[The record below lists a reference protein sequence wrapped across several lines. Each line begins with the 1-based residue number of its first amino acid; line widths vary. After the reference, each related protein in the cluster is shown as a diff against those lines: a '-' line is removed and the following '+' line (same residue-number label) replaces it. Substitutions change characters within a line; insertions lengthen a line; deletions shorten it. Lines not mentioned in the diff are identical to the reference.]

1 MSTQDFLVIWG
12 CTFAVML
19 ACRIIPVFALRGRSL
34 PPRVVE
40 GLNFIPPAAFAA
52 LVTNDLF
59 TPGMFDA
66 GIWPGA
72 APIAAAGVVVL
83 VAWKTRSMLWCCIAG
98 VVSYV
103 LLALVLV

>member
-1 MSTQDFLVIWG
+1 MSAQDFLVIWA

-19 ACRIIPVFALRGRSL
+19 ACRIIPAFALRGRPL

-40 GLNFIPPAAFAA
+40 GLNLIPPAAFAA

-72 APIAAAGVVVL
+72 APIAAAGIVVL

-103 LLALVLV
+103 LLALV